1 MEILMLDLLSK
12 IILNN
17 TKLSY
22 TDDQILRLDDTTA
35 VMEIIKA
42 YYPQDYEERVM
53 ELNDR
58 NTRKPF

>member
-1 MEILMLDLLSK
+1 MLDLLSK